1 MDAMNHQHLTVLLG
15 PSAVGK
21 GTVVARLLELHP
33 QIFLSISATTRD
45 PRPGEVDGEHYR
57 FLSRERFLELVA
69 KDAFLEWAE
78 VHGMNYYG
86 TLKAP
91 IEEAIAAG
99 RPALLEID
107 LAGARQVREQMPDAQ
122 FIFLAPPS
130 WEELEAR
137 LRGRGSETEEQMAR
151 RLETARVEMAA
162 AAEFDHIVVNDE
174 VDHTARKLA
183 SLMGLA

>member
-69 KDAFLEWAE
+69 EDAFLEWAE

-151 RLETARVEMAA
+151 RLETARVEMDAA
-162 AAEFDHIVVNDE
+162 SEFDHIVVNDE

-183 SLMGLA
+183 SLMGIA

>member
-1 MDAMNHQHLTVLLG
+1 MEAMNHQRLTVLLG

-21 GTVVARLLELHP
+21 GTVVARLMELHP

-45 PRPGEVDGEHYR
+45 PRPGEVDGQHYH
-57 FLSRERFLELVA
+57 FLSRERFLQLVNEG
-69 KDAFLEWAE
+69 AFLEWAE

-91 IEEAIAAG
+91 IEEALSKG

-107 LAGARQVREQMPDAQ
+107 LAGARQVRKQVPDAQ

-130 WEELEAR
+130 WEELESR

-151 RLETARVEMAA
+151 RLETARVEIDAA
-162 AAEFDHIVVNDE
+162 NEFDHIVVNDE
-174 VDHTARKLA
+174 VDHTAAKLA
-183 SLMGLA
+183 CLMGLA